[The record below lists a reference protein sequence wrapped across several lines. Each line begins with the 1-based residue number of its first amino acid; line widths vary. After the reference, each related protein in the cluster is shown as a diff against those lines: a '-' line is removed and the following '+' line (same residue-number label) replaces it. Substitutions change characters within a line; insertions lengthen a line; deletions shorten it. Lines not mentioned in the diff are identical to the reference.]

1 MKRQSKDKRIEALI
15 AQADKLAALAQR
27 EPDQER
33 ATALYAASDTLLAEA
48 RELCKNPAWVDWIL
62 SPRVM
67 TFLQWTTGL
76 MNAYTFVAN
85 LNEGNYFLAAVSLA
99 FVFYVAGWKIS
110 NNKGK

>member
-1 MKRQSKDKRIEALI
+1 MKRQSKNKRIDALI
-15 AQADKLAALAQR
+15 DEADKLAALARR

-33 ATALYAASDTLLAEA
+33 ATALCDAANKLLDEA
-48 RELCKNPAWVDWIL
+48 RELCKNPAWVDWVL
-62 SPRVM
+62 RPRVM